1 MSRLAKRLKATYTV
15 VIPEVNGG
23 PLLWRVINT
32 FGGTRSFYFTRFS
45 DGKLNYTSAMLYS
58 LTKRLGDVLSLPLT
72 LHYSL
77 SPDLVRLAK
86 SHPGSHKYDNVP
98 PELAL
103 AITTVIVLKLVYGLD
118 GTRRC
123 QRSFCVWLKVNP
135 GDV

>member
-1 MSRLAKRLKATYTV
+1 
-15 VIPEVNGG
+15 
-23 PLLWRVINT
+23 
-32 FGGTRSFYFTRFS
+32 
-45 DGKLNYTSAMLYS
+45 MLYS

-123 QRSFCVWLKVNP
+123 QQSFCAWLKFNP